1 MHTHAPKTF
10 KRSHKR
16 KREKRNE
23 SQSRGGRQNRTK
35 SVAVLAFFLPTVLCV
50 FVLLVT
56 NSLEEFS
63 PSLWLLLLVF
73 FWSEKSLLFSSALP
87 LKKRIIRT
95 SLRSTFS
102 YSHTKTNDI
111 IRTKMALTLTASTV
125 VASVK
130 PTASSNRRCVDVVC
144 ARISRRWDLRSFF
157 WTRVGRCGQYARV
170 F

>member
-23 SQSRGGRQNRTK
+23 SQSRGERQKRTK
-35 SVAVLAFFLPTVLCV
+35 SVAVLAFFLPTVSCV

-56 NSLEEFS
+56 NSLKS
-63 PSLWLLLLVF
+63 SLWLFLFVF
-73 FWSEKSLLFSSALP
+73 LKRKISPFFLCFASQKKNHPHKFTLYIFLF
-87 LKKRIIRT
+87 T
-95 SLRSTFS
+95 
-102 YSHTKTNDI
+102 HENDI

-130 PTASSNRRCVDVVC
+130 PTVSSNRRCVDVVC
-144 ARISRRWDLRSFF
+144 ARISRR
-157 WTRVGRCGQYARV
+157 
-170 F
+170 

>member
-16 KREKRNE
+16 KGEKRNE
-23 SQSRGGRQNRTK
+23 SQSRRERQRRTK
-35 SVAVLAFFLPTVLCV
+35 SVAVLAFFLPTVLRV

-63 PSLWLLLLVF
+63 PSLWLLLFVF
-73 FWSEKSLLFSSALP
+73 LKRKISPFFLCFASQ
-87 LKKRIIRT
+87 KKRIIIRT

-130 PTASSNRRCVDVVC
+130 PTVSSNRRCVDVVC
-144 ARISRRWDLRSFF
+144 ARISRR
-157 WTRVGRCGQYARV
+157 
-170 F
+170 

>member
-23 SQSRGGRQNRTK
+23 SQSRGERQKRTK

-63 PSLWLLLLVF
+63 PSLWLLLFVF
-73 FWSEKSLLFSSALP
+73 FLKRKISPFFLCFASQKKNHPHKFTLYIFLF
-87 LKKRIIRT
+87 T
-95 SLRSTFS
+95 
-102 YSHTKTNDI
+102 HENDI

-130 PTASSNRRCVDVVC
+130 PTVSSNRRCVDVVC
-144 ARISRRWDLRSFF
+144 ARISRR
-157 WTRVGRCGQYARV
+157 
-170 F
+170 

>member
-23 SQSRGGRQNRTK
+23 SQSRGERQKRTK

-63 PSLWLLLLVF
+63 PSLWLFCCF
-73 FWSEKSLLFSSALP
+73 F
-87 LKKRIIRT
+87 LKRKISPFFLCFASQKKKKIIIRT

-130 PTASSNRRCVDVVC
+130 PTVSSNRRCVDVVC
-144 ARISRRWDLRSFF
+144 ARISRR
-157 WTRVGRCGQYARV
+157 
-170 F
+170 